1 MRWEFDNTR
10 PVYIQL
16 CEQFTNAIISGA
28 LLPGEKLMSVR
39 DLAKEAGVNPNTM
52 QKALS
57 ELERSGLLYTQRTA
71 GRFVTENKE
80 KIKEIKQETARLR
93 VLQFLNEMA
102 QLGINSQE
110 IKELLSHMKKEES

>member
-28 LLPGEKLMSVR
+28 IKPGEKLLSVR

-71 GRFVTENKE
+71 GRFVTENEE
-80 KIKEIKQETARLR
+80 KINETKQETARLR
-93 VLQFLNEMA
+93 VSQFLNEMA
-102 QLGINSQE
+102 QLGIQPQE
-110 IKELLSHMKKEES
+110 IEALLAKMKKEES

>member
-28 LLPGEKLMSVR
+28 IKPGEKLLSVR

-57 ELERSGLLYTQRTA
+57 ELERNGLLYTQRTA
-71 GRFVTENKE
+71 GRFVTENEE
-80 KIKEIKQETARLR
+80 KINEIKQETARLR
-93 VLQFLNEMA
+93 VSQLLNEMA
-102 QLGINSQE
+102 QLGIQPQE
-110 IKELLSHMKKEES
+110 IEALLAKMKKEES

>member
-28 LLPGEKLMSVR
+28 IKPGEKRLSVR

-71 GRFVTENKE
+71 GRFVTENEE
-80 KIKEIKQETARLR
+80 KIKEIKQEPARLR
-93 VLQFLNEMA
+93 VSQFLNEMA
-102 QLGINSQE
+102 QLGIQPQE
-110 IKELLSHMKKEES
+110 IEALLAKMKKEES

>member
-16 CEQFTNAIISGA
+16 CEQFTNAIISGVIK
-28 LLPGEKLMSVR
+28 PGEKLLSVR

-71 GRFVTENKE
+71 GRFVTENEE

-93 VLQFLNEMA
+93 VSQFLNEMA
-102 QLGINSQE
+102 QLGIQPQE
-110 IKELLSHMKKEES
+110 IEALLAKMKKEES

>member
-28 LLPGEKLMSVR
+28 IKPGEKLLSVR

-57 ELERSGLLYTQRTA
+57 VLERNGLLYTQRTA
-71 GRFVTENKE
+71 GRFVTENEE
-80 KIKEIKQETARLR
+80 KINEIKQETARLR
-93 VLQFLNEMA
+93 VSQFLNEMA
-102 QLGINSQE
+102 QLGIQPQE
-110 IKELLSHMKKEES
+110 IEALLAKMKKEES

>member
-16 CEQFTNAIISGA
+16 CEQFTNEIISGA

-110 IKELLSHMKKEES
+110 IEELLSHMKKEES

>member
-39 DLAKEAGVNPNTM
+39 DLAKKAGVNPNTM

-80 KIKEIKQETARLR
+80 TIKKIKQETARLR

-110 IKELLSHMKKEES
+110 IEELLSHMKKEES

>member
-28 LLPGEKLMSVR
+28 IKPGEKLLSVR

-57 ELERSGLLYTQRTA
+57 ELERNGLLYTQRTA
-71 GRFVTENKE
+71 GRFVTENEE
-80 KIKEIKQETARLR
+80 KINEIKQETGRLR
-93 VLQFLNEMA
+93 VSQFLNEMA
-102 QLGINSQE
+102 QLGIQPQE
-110 IKELLSHMKKEES
+110 IEALLAKMKKEES

>member
-16 CEQFTNAIISGA
+16 CEQFTNAIISGVIK
-28 LLPGEKLMSVR
+28 PGEKLLSVR

-57 ELERSGLLYTQRTA
+57 ELERNGLLYTQRTA
-71 GRFVTENKE
+71 GRFVTENEE
-80 KIKEIKQETARLR
+80 KINEIKQETARLR
-93 VLQFLNEMA
+93 VSQFLNEMA
-102 QLGINSQE
+102 QLGIQPQE
-110 IKELLSHMKKEES
+110 IEALLAKMKKEES

>member
-16 CEQFTNAIISGA
+16 CEQFTNAIISGVIK
-28 LLPGEKLMSVR
+28 PGEKLLSVR

-71 GRFVTENKE
+71 GRLVTENE
-80 KIKEIKQETARLR
+80 ATIKEIKQETARLR
-93 VLQFLNEMA
+93 GSQFLNEMA
-102 QLGINSQE
+102 QLGIQPQAVE
-110 IKELLSHMKKEES
+110 AMLAKMKKEES

>member
-110 IKELLSHMKKEES
+110 IEELLSHMKKEES

>member
-1 MRWEFDNTR
+1 MHWEFDNTR

-28 LLPGEKLMSVR
+28 LAPGEKLLSVR

-57 ELERSGLLYTQRTA
+57 ELDRSGLLYTQRTA

-93 VLQFLNEMA
+93 VSQFLTEMA
-102 QLGINSQE
+102 QLGIRPQE
-110 IKELLSHMKKEES
+110 IESLLAEIKKEDF

>member
-28 LLPGEKLMSVR
+28 LLPGEKRMSVR

-110 IKELLSHMKKEES
+110 IEELLSHMKKEES

>member
-80 KIKEIKQETARLR
+80 KIKEIKQETAHLR

-110 IKELLSHMKKEES
+110 IEELLSHMKKEES

>member
-28 LLPGEKLMSVR
+28 IKPGEKLLSVR

-57 ELERSGLLYTQRTA
+57 ELERNGLLYTQRTA
-71 GRFVTENKE
+71 GRFVTENEE
-80 KIKEIKQETARLR
+80 KINEIKQQTARLR
-93 VLQFLNEMA
+93 VSQFLNEMA
-102 QLGINSQE
+102 QLGIQPQE
-110 IKELLSHMKKEES
+110 IEALLAKMKKEES

>member
-16 CEQFTNAIISGA
+16 CEQFTNAIISGVIK
-28 LLPGEKLMSVR
+28 PGEKLLSVR

-71 GRFVTENKE
+71 GRFVTENEE
-80 KIKEIKQETARLR
+80 KINEIKQETARLL
-93 VLQFLNEMA
+93 VSQFLNEMA
-102 QLGINSQE
+102 QLGIQPQE
-110 IKELLSHMKKEES
+110 IEALLAKMKKEES

>member
-28 LLPGEKLMSVR
+28 IKPGEKLLSVR

-57 ELERSGLLYTQRTA
+57 ELERNGLLYTQRTA
-71 GRFVTENKE
+71 GRFVTENQE
-80 KIKEIKQETARLR
+80 KINEIKQEAARLR
-93 VLQFLNEMA
+93 VSQFLNEMA
-102 QLGINSQE
+102 QLGIQPQE
-110 IKELLSHMKKEES
+110 IEALLAKMKKEES

>member
-110 IKELLSHMKKEES
+110 IAELLSHMKKEES

>member
-28 LLPGEKLMSVR
+28 IKPGEKLLSVR

-57 ELERSGLLYTQRTA
+57 ELERNGLLYTQRTA
-71 GRFVTENKE
+71 GRFVTENEE
-80 KIKEIKQETARLR
+80 KINEIKQETARLR
-93 VLQFLNEMA
+93 VSQFLNEMA
-102 QLGINSQE
+102 QLGIQPQE
-110 IKELLSHMKKEES
+110 IEALLAKMKKEES